1 MTKGN
6 EQQEYLDDEIDLK
19 ELFLSLWNE
28 RVFIA
33 QITAAFAVLSIVV
46 SLMMTNIYRSEA
58 ILSPNHSS
66 NSLQSKYGSLASLAG
81 IDLGKGETDKTTVAI
96 ETIKSRKFL
105 EYLINKH
112 KTFLADLMAFNNW
125 NVDEQ
130 KVNYDSNL
138 FDGKKWVREV
148 DPPKK
153 PQPSLQESH
162 EEFSGLISISQD
174 KKSSLVTIAIEHES
188 PELAKRWV
196 DYVVSGINEIT
207 RDQDVEKAEK
217 SIEYLKEQIQQTSV
231 ADIQTGLFGL
241 IESQLET
248 VMLAKATP
256 EYLFSVI
263 DSAVIPELKHKPKR
277 SLIVVLSTII
287 GFIAACAF
295 VLIRKAVYAP
305 K

>member
-46 SLMMTNIYRSEA
+46 SLMMTNMYRSEA

-112 KTFLADLMAFNNW
+112 KTFLPDLMAFDNW
-125 NVDEQ
+125 NIDE
-130 KVNYDSNL
+130 
-138 FDGKKWVREV
+138 
-148 DPPKK
+148 
-153 PQPSLQESH
+153 
-162 EEFSGLISISQD
+162 
-174 KKSSLVTIAIEHES
+174 KKS
-188 PELAKRWV
+188 
-196 DYVVSGINEIT
+196 
-207 RDQDVEKAEK
+207 
-217 SIEYLKEQIQQTSV
+217 
-231 ADIQTGLFGL
+231 
-241 IESQLET
+241 QL
-248 VMLAKATP
+248 
-256 EYLFSVI
+256 
-263 DSAVIPELKHKPKR
+263 
-277 SLIVVLSTII
+277 
-287 GFIAACAF
+287 
-295 VLIRKAVYAP
+295 
-305 K
+305 

>member
-112 KTFLADLMAFNNW
+112 KTFLPDLMAFDNW
-125 NVDEQ
+125 NADEK
-130 KVNYDSNL
+130 KVNYDSDL
-138 FDGKKWVREV
+138 YDGKQWVRDV

-153 PQPSLQESH
+153 PQPSLQQSH
-162 EEFSGLISISQD
+162 GKFLGLISISQV
-174 KKSSLVTIAIEHES
+174 KKSNLVTIAIEHES

-196 DYVVSGINEIT
+196 DYVVSGINDIT

-263 DSAVIPELKHKPKR
+263 DPAVIPELKHKPKR

-295 VLIRKAVYAP
+295 VLIRKSVSAP

>member
-6 EQQEYLDDEIDLK
+6 EQQEYLDDEIDLR
-19 ELFLSLWNE
+19 ELLLSLWNE
-28 RVFIA
+28 RVLIA

-66 NSLQSKYGSLASLAG
+66 NSLQSQYGSLASLAG
-81 IDLGKGETDKTTVAI
+81 IDLGKGKTDKTTVAI

-112 KTFLADLMAFNNW
+112 KTFLPDLMAFDNW
-125 NVDEQ
+125 NADEK
-130 KVNYDSNL
+130 KVNYDSDL
-138 FDGKKWVREV
+138 YDGKKWVREV

-162 EEFSGLISISQD
+162 KAFSELISISQD
-174 KKSSLVTIAIEHES
+174 KKSSLVTISIDHES

-263 DSAVIPELKHKPKR
+263 DPAVIPELKHKPKR

-287 GFIAACAF
+287 GFIVACF
-295 VLIRKAVYAP
+295 YILIRKSIS
-305 K
+305 KQ